1 MNLGTRLA
9 LAFAMVAASVA
20 AAVGVLAFY
29 STVERLNGEVDRA
42 LQTAATAVVNGYE
55 GVLQTPVTDRPGGP
69 PDGRGDR
76 SRQLIAQRIAPDGTV
91 TPLGGQ
97 PVTLPVRDTDRTL
110 ASDTQRGATSTTE
123 VAVADGTGGVAYRV
137 LTTALGEGRGAV
149 QVGVDIVVYRQALG
163 GLAKEVTLLALL
175 VTVVA
180 AGLGWLLARRIARRL
195 VRLTAIA
202 EDVSAIG
209 PGAGEV
215 PVQGR
220 DEVARLSS
228 SFNTMLRR
236 LAASREAQERLIQ
249 DAAHE
254 LRTPLTS
261 LRTNT
266 SVLRHLDRLDPASR
280 GRLLADVEGETRE
293 LSHLVEELI
302 TLALARRTGEEEDDE
317 VDLAPVVRAAA
328 DRTRRRSG
336 RTIGID
342 SDGTRVRGRRNAL
355 DRAVG
360 NLLENAAKFDTGGT
374 GPIDIRVRR
383 GTITV
388 SDRGPGLDP
397 ADVDRVFDRF
407 YRSDAARSL
416 PGSGLGLA
424 IVADIA
430 EAHDGTAFARNRP
443 GGGAAIGI
451 TIGAR
456 RLLPDSD
463 SHHDPDSP
471 GPATVVGS

>member
-1 MNLGTRLA
+1 VNLGTRLA
-9 LAFAMVAASVA
+9 LAFAAVAAAVA

-29 STVERLNGEVDRA
+29 SAVERVTGEVDRA
-42 LQTAATAVVNGYE
+42 LQTAAAAVVNGYE
-55 GVLQTPVTDRPGGP
+55 GVLHTPVAEI
-69 PDGRGDR
+69 PDGSPDGGVGR

-91 TPLGGQ
+91 TPLGWRS
-97 PVTLPVRDTDRTL
+97 VTLPVGAPERAL
-110 ASDTQRGATSTTE
+110 ASDDVRGTTSTTE
-123 VAVADGTGGVAYRV
+123 VAVGDASQVTAYRV
-137 LTTALGEGRGAV
+137 LTTALGGGRGAV
-149 QVGVDIVVYRQALG
+149 QVAIDINLSRQVLS
-163 GLAKEVTLLALL
+163 GLAKEITLLAML

-202 EDVSAIG
+202 EEVSAAG
-209 PGAGEV
+209 LGARAV

-261 LRTNT
+261 LRTNA
-266 SVLRHLDRLDPASR
+266 SVLRHLDRLDPRSR

-302 TLALARRTGEEEDDE
+302 TLALARRTDEEEDE
-317 VDLAPVVRAAA
+317 IDLTAVVRAAA
-328 DRTRRRSG
+328 DRTRRRTG
-336 RTIGID
+336 REIRIE
-342 SDGTRVRGRRNAL
+342 SDGTRVHGRRLAL
-355 DRAVG
+355 ERAVG
-360 NLLENAAKFDTGGT
+360 NLLENAAKFDVGGT
-374 GPIDIRVRR
+374 GPIDVGVRR
-383 GTITV
+383 GAITV
-388 SDRGPGLDP
+388 SDRGPGL
-397 ADVDRVFDRF
+397 AAGDVDRVFDRF
-407 YRSDAARSL
+407 YRADAARSL

-443 GGGAAIGI
+443 GGGATIGI
-451 TIGAR
+451 TIGAG

-463 SHHDPDSP
+463 LHHDPDSP
-471 GPATVVGS
+471 GAETVVGS

>member
-1 MNLGTRLA
+1 VNLGTRLA
-9 LAFAMVAASVA
+9 LAFATVA
-20 AAVGVLAFY
+20 AAVAATVGVLAFY
-29 STVERLNGEVDRA
+29 SAVERVNGEVDRG
-42 LQTAATAVVNGYE
+42 LQTAATAVVNGHE
-55 GVLQTPVTDRPGGP
+55 EVLHSPVADLPGSPG
-69 PDGRGDR
+69 DGGGDR

-91 TPLGGQ
+91 TPLGGRS
-97 PVTLPVRDTDRTL
+97 VTLPVRDADRAL
-110 ASDTQRGATSTTE
+110 ASGTVRGATSTTE
-123 VAVADGTGGVAYRV
+123 VAIGDDTRVAAYRV

-149 QVGVDIVVYRQALG
+149 QVGIDIDLSRRVLSG
-163 GLAKEVTLLALL
+163 FAKEITVLALL

-180 AGLGWLLARRIARRL
+180 AGLGWLVARRIARRL

-202 EDVSAIG
+202 EDVSTAG

-215 PVQGR
+215 PVEGR

-261 LRTNT
+261 LRTNA
-266 SVLRHLDRLDPASR
+266 SVLRHLDRLDPQAR

-302 TLALARRTGEEEDDE
+302 TLALARGTDEEDDD
-317 VDLAPVVRAAA
+317 VDLTAVVRAAA

-336 RTIGID
+336 REIRIA
-342 SDGTRVRGRRNAL
+342 SDGTRVRGRRHAL
-355 DRAVG
+355 ERAVG

-374 GPIDIRVRR
+374 EPIEIRVSR

-388 SDRGPGLDP
+388 SDRGPGLGAGDIG
-397 ADVDRVFDRF
+397 RVFDRF
-407 YRSDAARSL
+407 YRADAARSL

-430 EAHDGTAFARNRP
+430 QAHDGTAFARNRP
-443 GGGAAIGI
+443 GGGATIGIAIGA
-451 TIGAR
+451 G

-463 SHHDPDSP
+463 SHHDPGSP
-471 GPATVVGS
+471 VPGTVVGS

>member
-1 MNLGTRLA
+1 VNLGTRLA
-9 LAFAMVAASVA
+9 LTFAAVAAAVA

-29 STVERLNGEVDRA
+29 SAVERVTGEVDRA

-55 GVLQTPVTDRPGGP
+55 DVLHTPIADLPGGA
-69 PDGRGDR
+69 G

-91 TPLGGQ
+91 TPLGGRS
-97 PVTLPVRDTDRTL
+97 VTLPVRDTDRAL
-110 ASDTQRGATSTTE
+110 ASGTVRGATSTTE
-123 VAVADGTGGVAYRV
+123 VAIGDDTRAVAYRV

-149 QVGVDIVVYRQALG
+149 QVGIDIDLSRQVMS
-163 GLAKEVTLLALL
+163 GLAKEITLLALL
-175 VTVVA
+175 VTIVA

-202 EDVSAIG
+202 EDVSAAG
-209 PGAGEV
+209 QGAGEV
-215 PVQGR
+215 PVEGR

-261 LRTNT
+261 LRTNA
-266 SVLRHLDRLDPASR
+266 SVLRHLDRLDPGSR

-302 TLALARRTGEEEDDE
+302 TLALARRTDEEEDE
-317 VDLAPVVRAAA
+317 VDLGAVVHAAA
-328 DRTRRRSG
+328 DRTRRRTG
-336 RTIGID
+336 REIGVD
-342 SDGTRVRGRRNAL
+342 SDGTRVRGRRQAL
-355 DRAVG
+355 ERAVG
-360 NLLENAAKFDTGGT
+360 NLLENGAKFDTGGT
-374 GPIDIRVRR
+374 EPIDVRVRR
-383 GTITV
+383 GTVTV
-388 SDRGPGLDP
+388 SDRGPGL
-397 ADVDRVFDRF
+397 AAGDVDRVFDRF
-407 YRSDAARSL
+407 YRADTARSL

-430 EAHDGTAFARNRP
+430 QAHDGTTFARNRT
-443 GGGAAIGI
+443 GGGATIGI
-451 TIGAR
+451 TIGAD

-463 SHHDPDSP
+463 PHHDPDSP
-471 GPATVVGS
+471 APETVVGS